1 MADIVKR
8 LRMEAAQCD
17 LSPCDCQCPNL
28 IEAADEIERLRA
40 ERRELLHRANLLADA
55 IRAYLD
61 SDHDTTSKAFTALS
75 RWDHRPGNCNCC
87 ADLHAEA
94 RRG

>member
-1 MADIVKR
+1 MADIVTR
-8 LRMEAAQCD
+8 LRSTDYEYEDAELAF
-17 LSPCDCQCPNL
+17 N
-28 IEAADEIERLRA
+28 AADEIERLRA
-40 ERRELLHRANLLADA
+40 ERRELLYRANLLADA

-94 RRG
+94 GRG